1 MSASDSPFMSK
12 PAFATVA
19 EYLAAQPEDA
29 RRVLERVRRT
39 IRSAVPGIRETIS
52 YGIPTFKLGGK
63 TVLHL
68 AGWKRFY
75 SLYPAN
81 ARLVGAFGDEIAPYA
96 AAKSTLRF
104 PLDAPVPQKLIARI
118 AEFRAKEASRS

>member
-1 MSASDSPFMSK
+1 MPK
-12 PAFATVA
+12 PAFATVD
-19 EYLAAQPEDA
+19 EYIAAQPEVA

-39 IRSAVPGIRETIS
+39 IRAAVPSVQETIS

-81 ARLVGAFGDEIAPYA
+81 PRLVGAFADELAPYA

-104 PLDAPVPQKLIARI
+104 PFDAPVPQKLIARI
-118 AEFRAKEASRS
+118 AEYRAKEALRS